1 MWLLR
6 TEKKRIFENIV
17 ELHKT
22 SIYFSFSF
30 LNVNNDLKNE
40 MKIEIK
46 IRFFYPKFLQVLWFY
61 HIFLSYISVPD
72 KQ

>member
-46 IRFFYPKFLQVLWFY
+46 IRFFYPKFL
-61 HIFLSYISVPD
+61 
-72 KQ
+72 